1 MSDIVRAS
9 GGRKRGYLGAQ
20 VVRDSDASLESRI
33 GAKLKKRPDGCWQ
46 YSTFDDPTKYA
57 TLGAHR
63 VHRVVYETLVG
74 PIPEGHHVHHKCRK
88 KFCCN
93 PEHLEAVSPSDHRY
107 AHGHDH
113 LPKHLANKLRGLIDP
128 AA

>member
-20 VVRDSDASLESRI
+20 VVRDSDATLESRI

-46 YSTFDDPTKYA
+46 YST
-57 TLGAHR
+57 
-63 VHRVVYETLVG
+63 
-74 PIPEGHHVHHKCRK
+74 HHKCRK

-113 LPKHLANKLRGLIDP
+113 LPKHLAAKLRGLIDP